1 MRALLPTEVVSAL
14 VHCPGWRLHGEGD
27 QIAIEKHWQ
36 FESHA
41 QAMLFVNSLG
51 WLAERMNHHPEVL
64 LQYRQCTVRWRTHDV
79 GGLSRL
85 DFDAAAQTDALPGVP
100 A

>member
-1 MRALLPTEVVSAL
+1 MRALLATEVVSAL
-14 VHCPGWRLHGEGD
+14 VHCPGWRLHGEGAE
-27 QIAIEKHWQ
+27 IAIEKQWR
-36 FESHA
+36 FDSHV

-64 LQYRQCTVRWRTHDV
+64 LNHRQCTVRWCTHDV

-85 DFDAAAQTDALPGVP
+85 DFEAAAQTDSLTREVA
-100 A
+100 